1 MKYLFIFSLLFFLIS
16 CETDVTNDV
25 TLNGA
30 PPKLVING
38 GIERNQTTP
47 KTSHIIELTTTINFL
62 DQNEPTA
69 VENATVTVNNGTED
83 FEFSHQGDGQYV
95 NSEITATLG
104 TTYTVTIQWNNDT
117 YQASDTLIE
126 APSFDNIYSVFEEET
141 LFTDQGYFVNFDA
154 TDPPNIDNY
163 YYYRVFLND
172 VFTIVPDG
180 GNSTTLIEND
190 QFFDGQARTGVNPN
204 EEVVF
209 EIGDNATVQLLGITE
224 NYYNFLFQIFEQTG
238 SSGFSPVG
246 NPPPASVRGNLLNIT
261 NPKVR
266 GLGYF
271 YASDV
276 TEASII
282 ISE

>member
-1 MKYLFIFSLLFFLIS
+1 MKYLFIFSILFFLIS
-16 CETDVTNDV
+16 CETNVTNDI

-38 GIERNQTTP
+38 GIERNPTNPRSNQF
-47 KTSHIIELTTTINFL
+47 IELSTTIDFL
-62 DQNEPTA
+62 DQSEPTA
-69 VENATVTVNNGTED
+69 VENAIVMVNNGIED
-83 FEFSHQGDGQYV
+83 FEFIHQTNGMYT

-104 TTYTVTIQWNNDT
+104 TTYTITIEWNNDT

-126 APSFDNIYSVFEEET
+126 APSFDNVYSVFEEET
-141 LFTDQGYFVNFDA
+141 LFTDEGYFVNFDA
-154 TDPPNIDNY
+154 TDPLDIDN

-172 VFTIVPDG
+172 VFTIVPDR
-180 GNSTTLIEND
+180 GNSATLIEND

-209 EIGDNATVQLLGITE
+209 ELGDKATVQLLGITE
-224 NYYNFLFQIFEQTG
+224 NYYDFLFQIFEQTG

-246 NPPPASVRGNLLNIT
+246 NPPPASIGGNLLNIT